1 MHSLISTGTGVAQTP
16 LNPHLLISFNHSF
29 IRERVVTIEPT
40 QSRCSAGVPILFEDT
55 PVPKPPVMRSLG
67 GFARRG
73 APNCPKAAD
82 SALGLLLG
90 AMLPRAAPSAGD

>member
-1 MHSLISTGTGVAQTP
+1 MHSLISTRTGVTQTP
-16 LNPHLLISFNHSF
+16 LHPHLLISFNHSF

-40 QSRCSAGVPILFEDT
+40 QSNVLPGCQLLKDT

-67 GFARRG
+67 GFVRRG
-73 APNCPKAAD
+73 APNCPKTAD
-82 SALGLLLG
+82 SASGLLPG